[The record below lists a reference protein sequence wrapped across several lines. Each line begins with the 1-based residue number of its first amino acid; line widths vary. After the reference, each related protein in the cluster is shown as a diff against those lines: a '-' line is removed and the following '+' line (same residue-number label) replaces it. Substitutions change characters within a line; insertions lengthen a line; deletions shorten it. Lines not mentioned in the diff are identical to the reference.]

1 MRKNNSKRN
10 IIFIIIIMLI
20 ISFSIVFVQYKDNNK
35 PKANLVISSKQ
46 SNIIKITDKLP
57 LIDNVG
63 KNIIYNKDNMS
74 VQGYYSFIVKN
85 NSNFDTNFEIYLD
98 DSKYENT
105 IHPNFI
111 KTYLTDSNDNPVSG
125 FDGLAV
131 PTYYKLRVSNIVP
144 TGRKIYEG
152 NLKSFESK
160 KYTLRAWV
168 GDAYS
173 IDVLSKSFSFDVK
186 VEAK

>member
-1 MRKNNSKRN
+1 
-10 IIFIIIIMLI
+10 
-20 ISFSIVFVQYKDNNK
+20 
-35 PKANLVISSKQ
+35 
-46 SNIIKITDKLP
+46 
-57 LIDNVG
+57 
-63 KNIIYNKDNMS
+63 MS